1 MPLEMMTSCALRVSS
16 IQNLQEKVK
25 QKQNKN
31 KFNSFFFCLGAQE
44 DVCLRNCQ
52 KGKCMTIMASQD
64 IDKTSC
70 KHGYLKPM
78 IFLTSDH
85 LKHHLDKYLLVSY
98 IKQ

>member
-31 KFNSFFFCLGAQE
+31 KFNSFFFFFGLGAQE

-52 KGKCMTIMASQD
+52 KGKCMIN
-64 IDKTSC
+64 
-70 KHGYLKPM
+70 HG
-78 IFLTSDH
+78 
-85 LKHHLDKYLLVSY
+85 
-98 IKQ
+98 